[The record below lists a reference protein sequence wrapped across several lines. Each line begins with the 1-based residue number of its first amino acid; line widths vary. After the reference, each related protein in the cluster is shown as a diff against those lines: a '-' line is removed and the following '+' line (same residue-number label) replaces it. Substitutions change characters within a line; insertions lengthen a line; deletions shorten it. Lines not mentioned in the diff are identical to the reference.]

1 MMSRSAAPEAL
12 LFSGA
17 LTSVAKLGSP
27 PARGRR
33 SKAAGLKTV
42 IPAQAKIQVLRTA
55 HKAKKGP
62 LLCGPESRFSEKNW
76 RRQFQYSPHFC
87 ALQYGKTT
95 VPNRAHPEGTYPL
108 TT

>member
-55 HKAKKGP
+55 HKAKKRPAVVRAGIQVF
-62 LLCGPESRFSEKNW
+62 GEK
-76 RRQFQYSPHFC
+76 
-87 ALQYGKTT
+87 LEET
-95 VPNRAHPEGTYPL
+95 VPI
-108 TT
+108 